1 MTERFE
7 ESGWIDN
14 KTTKAEEISR
24 KTDLDGDDINYI
36 MTMGHSEYRDYCL
49 AVSKDRGY
57 INHIRTTAGNKDLD
71 IKLNKMEI
79 KLIMQS
85 VSTNACLDEVIR
97 EDILNKIRKS
107 VGDS

>member
-7 ESGWIDN
+7 EQGWIDN
-14 KTTKAEEISR
+14 KMTRAEEIAL
-24 KTDLDGDDINYI
+24 KPELENDDINYI

-57 INHIRTTAGNKDLD
+57 INHIKTTAENKDIY
-71 IKLNKMEI
+71 IKLNKTEI

-85 VSTNACLDEVIR
+85 VSTNARIEADLR
-97 EDILNKIRKS
+97 EEILNKIRKS
-107 VGDS
+107 IGNS